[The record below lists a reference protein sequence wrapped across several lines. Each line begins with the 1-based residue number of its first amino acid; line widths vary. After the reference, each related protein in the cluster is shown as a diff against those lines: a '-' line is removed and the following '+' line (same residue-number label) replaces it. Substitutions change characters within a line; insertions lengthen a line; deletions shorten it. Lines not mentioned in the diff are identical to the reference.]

1 MAELVFSGAL
11 EREKRE
17 ALSAYA
23 QGVLTGAAERAGIE
37 RLTVTSTIRTPEAQ
51 AEAMYNNIA
60 SGRYIRYKKAGQQVT
75 DLCVKML
82 GKQASKAEIVAKMTA
97 CIEELSEKGE
107 RVSRHCVS
115 REEYA
120 KCNIVDVSKSLV
132 YDKAIRFIKELSQ
145 MDVVTSIIQSMT
157 SSISIDKVLFDNA
170 EPAIHIEIEIPEK
183 HRV

>member
-1 MAELVFSGAL
+1 MAEVVFSGAL

-17 ALSAYA
+17 ALSAFA
-23 QGVLTGAAERAGIE
+23 QGVLTGAAERSGIE
-37 RLTVTSTIRTPEAQ
+37 RIIITSTIRTPEAQ

-82 GKQASKAEIVAKMTA
+82 GKQASRAETIAQMTA
-97 CIEELSEKGE
+97 LIEKLSENGE

-120 KCNIVDVSKSLV
+120 KRNIVDISKSQV
-132 YDKAIRFIKELSQ
+132 YDKAIRLIKELAS
-145 MDVVTSIIQSMT
+145 MDCVATIIQPLT
-157 SSISIDKVLFDNA
+157 SRIDSDKVSFDDA
-170 EPAIHIEIEIPEK
+170 EPAIHIEIDIPEK
-183 HRV
+183 YRV